1 MAAGIADGIPATAF
15 LAQKRLAASRLDES
29 NQGVPI
35 LLRHYDSPHAVKAV
49 SLSLSFVSFLAAAAL
64 GADPAALFEEN
75 VKPLLA
81 HHCYDCHS
89 EKSKELKGNLKLDS
103 LEGIMKGG
111 ANGPAVVAGDVE
123 NSFLLRAIR
132 YQEADYQ
139 MPPSGRLSDEEIAG
153 IEAWVKALKD
163 RKSRPAKK

>member
-1 MAAGIADGIPATAF
+1 MKVF
-15 LAQKRLAASRLDES
+15 F
-29 NQGVPI
+29 
-35 LLRHYDSPHAVKAV
+35 
-49 SLSLSFVSFLAAAAL
+49 LSLPLVLFLAAVVAQ
-64 GADPAALFEEN
+64 GADTAAIFDQK

-103 LEGIMKGG
+103 LDGIMKGG
-111 ANGPAVVAGDVE
+111 DNGPAVVPGDVE

-153 IEAWVKALKD
+153 IEAWVKALKNPK
-163 RKSRPAKK
+163 RKPANK

>member
-1 MAAGIADGIPATAF
+1 LLISAATA
-15 LAQKRLAASRLDES
+15 R
-29 NQGVPI
+29 
-35 LLRHYDSPHAVKAV
+35 
-49 SLSLSFVSFLAAAAL
+49 
-64 GADPAALFEEN
+64 GADTTALFEAK

-89 EKSKELKGNLKLDS
+89 EKTKELKGNLKLDS

-111 ANGPAVVAGDVE
+111 ANGPGVVAGDVE

-163 RKSRPAKK
+163 PKSIPTKK

>member
-1 MAAGIADGIPATAF
+1 MKVLF
-15 LAQKRLAASRLDES
+15 LSLPLVVLLAATVA
-29 NQGVPI
+29 Q
-35 LLRHYDSPHAVKAV
+35 
-49 SLSLSFVSFLAAAAL
+49 
-64 GADPAALFEEN
+64 GADTAALFDEK

-103 LEGIMKGG
+103 LDGIMKGG
-111 ANGPAVVAGDVE
+111 DNGPAVVPGDVE

-153 IEAWVKALKD
+153 IEAWVKALKNPK
-163 RKSRPAKK
+163 RKPANK

>member
-1 MAAGIADGIPATAF
+1 MKPLSVVISLVVLFPG
-15 LAQKRLAASRLDES
+15 
-29 NQGVPI
+29 
-35 LLRHYDSPHAVKAV
+35 AVV
-49 SLSLSFVSFLAAAAL
+49 L
-64 GADPAALFEEN
+64 GADPAALFDEK
-75 VKPLLA
+75 VKPLLT

-103 LEGIMKGG
+103 LAGILKGG
-111 ANGPAVVAGDVE
+111 SNGPAVIAGDVE

-139 MPPSGRLSDEEIAG
+139 MPPRGRLSDEEIAG

-163 RKSRPAKK
+163 SKRWRER

>member
-1 MAAGIADGIPATAF
+1 MIFNFCVSHLLTSVKHLTLF
-15 LAQKRLAASRLDES
+15 LPLGLLIAASTGR
-29 NQGVPI
+29 
-35 LLRHYDSPHAVKAV
+35 
-49 SLSLSFVSFLAAAAL
+49 
-64 GADPAALFEEN
+64 GADTTALFEAK

-89 EKSKELKGNLKLDS
+89 EKSTELKGNLKLDS
-103 LEGIMKGG
+103 MEGIMKGG
-111 ANGPAVVAGDVE
+111 ANGPGVIAGDVE
-123 NSFLLRAIR
+123 GSFLLRAIR

-163 RKSRPAKK
+163 PKSRPAIK

>member
-1 MAAGIADGIPATAF
+1 VKHFAF
-15 LAQKRLAASRLDES
+15 LLPLFLFASAAQA
-29 NQGVPI
+29 
-35 LLRHYDSPHAVKAV
+35 
-49 SLSLSFVSFLAAAAL
+49 
-64 GADPAALFEEN
+64 ADPAALFDEK

-89 EKSKELKGNLKLDS
+89 EKASELKGNLKLDS

-111 ANGPAVVAGDVE
+111 ANGPGIVAGDLQ

-139 MPPSGRLSDEEIAG
+139 MPPSGRLSDEEISA

-163 RKSRPAKK
+163 PKSKPAKK

>member
-1 MAAGIADGIPATAF
+1 MPF
-15 LAQKRLAASRLDES
+15 VLLLAA
-29 NQGVPI
+29 V
-35 LLRHYDSPHAVKAV
+35 
-49 SLSLSFVSFLAAAAL
+49 AAQ
-64 GADPAALFEEN
+64 GADTAALFDQK
-75 VKPLLA
+75 VKPLLV

-89 EKSKELKGNLKLDS
+89 AKSKELKGNLKLDS
-103 LEGIMKGG
+103 LDGIMKGG

-153 IEAWVKALKD
+153 FERVRRQDPRATEKKIAALHQPPPT
-163 RKSRPAKK
+163 SQGCTTGLPAAAGWT

>member
-1 MAAGIADGIPATAF
+1 MCRICNRNGCRGHWLYPTTAIF
-15 LAQKRLAASRLDES
+15 DANTLASRRLDES
-29 NQGVPI
+29 NQRVKSFS
-35 LLRHYDSPHAVKAV
+35 LLLP
-49 SLSLSFVSFLAAAAL
+49 LFLLLAACPAR
-64 GADPAALFEEN
+64 GADTAALFEQK

-89 EKSKELKGNLKLDS
+89 LKADELKGKLKLDS
-103 LEGIMKGG
+103 LEDILKGG
-111 ANGPAVVAGDVE
+111 ANGPAVIAGDVE

-139 MPPSGRLSDEEIAG
+139 MPPRGRLSDEEIAG

-163 RKSRPAKK
+163 PKSRPARK

>member
-1 MAAGIADGIPATAF
+1 MKVF
-15 LAQKRLAASRLDES
+15 F
-29 NQGVPI
+29 
-35 LLRHYDSPHAVKAV
+35 
-49 SLSLSFVSFLAAAAL
+49 LSLPLVLFLAAVVAQ
-64 GADPAALFEEN
+64 GADTAAIFDQK

-103 LEGIMKGG
+103 LDGIMKGG

-163 RKSRPAKK
+163 PKSRPAKK

>member
-1 MAAGIADGIPATAF
+1 VKFPVAIALFLVSATV
-15 LAQKRLAASRLDES
+15 AQC
-29 NQGVPI
+29 
-35 LLRHYDSPHAVKAV
+35 
-49 SLSLSFVSFLAAAAL
+49 
-64 GADPAALFEEN
+64 ADPADLFEKS
-75 VKPLLA
+75 VKPLFA

-89 EKSKELKGNLKLDS
+89 QKSKELKGNFKLDS

-123 NSFLLRAIR
+123 NSFLLKAIR

-163 RKSRPAKK
+163 PKSRPAKSR

>member
-1 MAAGIADGIPATAF
+1 
-15 LAQKRLAASRLDES
+15 LDES
-29 NQGVPI
+29 NQGVDLYFVI
-35 LLRHYDSPHAVKAV
+35 FGCRISVKV
-49 SLSLSFVSFLAAAAL
+49 LVLSLPLVLFLAAVVAH
-64 GADPAALFEEN
+64 GADSAALFDQK

-111 ANGPAVVAGDVE
+111 ANGPAVVPGDVE

-153 IEAWVKALKD
+153 IEAWVKALKNPK
-163 RKSRPAKK
+163 RKPANK

>member
-1 MAAGIADGIPATAF
+1 M
-15 LAQKRLAASRLDES
+15 K
-29 NQGVPI
+29 I
-35 LLRHYDSPHAVKAV
+35 LLTTSIV
-49 SLSLSFVSFLAAAAL
+49 LAAALSAQS
-64 GADPAALFEEN
+64 AEPAALFEKN

-81 HHCYDCHS
+81 HHCYECHS
-89 EKSKELKGNLKLDS
+89 QKSEELKGNLKLDS

-111 ANGPAVVAGDVE
+111 SNGPAVVAGDVE

-163 RKSRPAKK
+163 PKSKPLKKRP

>member
-1 MAAGIADGIPATAF
+1 MKTFLTASLVLISAF
-15 LAQKRLAASRLDES
+15 SARGDE
-29 NQGVPI
+29 
-35 LLRHYDSPHAVKAV
+35 
-49 SLSLSFVSFLAAAAL
+49 
-64 GADPAALFEEN
+64 PAALFEKN

-81 HHCYDCHS
+81 HHCYECHS
-89 EKSKELKGNLKLDS
+89 QKSEELKGSLKLDS

-163 RKSRPAKK
+163 PKSKPAKKQP

>member
-1 MAAGIADGIPATAF
+1 MKTHSLLLPICLFAIAAGA
-15 LAQKRLAASRLDES
+15 R
-29 NQGVPI
+29 
-35 LLRHYDSPHAVKAV
+35 
-49 SLSLSFVSFLAAAAL
+49 
-64 GADPAALFEEN
+64 GADAVALFDAK

-89 EKSKELKGNLKLDS
+89 EKASELKGNLKLDS

-111 ANGPAVVAGDVE
+111 ANGPGVVAGDLE

-139 MPPSGRLSDEEIAG
+139 MPPAGRLSDEEIAG
-153 IEAWVKALKD
+153 IEAWVKSLNEP
-163 RKSRPAKK
+163 KSRPAKK

>member
-1 MAAGIADGIPATAF
+1 MKPATF
-15 LAQKRLAASRLDES
+15 LLPLVLVCTAATAQAADT
-29 NQGVPI
+29 
-35 LLRHYDSPHAVKAV
+35 
-49 SLSLSFVSFLAAAAL
+49 
-64 GADPAALFEEN
+64 AALFEAK
-75 VKPLLA
+75 VKPLFA
-81 HHCYDCHS
+81 HHCFECHS

-111 ANGPAVVAGDVE
+111 ANGPGVVAGDLE

-139 MPPSGRLSDEEIAG
+139 MPPAGRLSDEEIAG

-163 RKSRPAKK
+163 PKSRPAKK